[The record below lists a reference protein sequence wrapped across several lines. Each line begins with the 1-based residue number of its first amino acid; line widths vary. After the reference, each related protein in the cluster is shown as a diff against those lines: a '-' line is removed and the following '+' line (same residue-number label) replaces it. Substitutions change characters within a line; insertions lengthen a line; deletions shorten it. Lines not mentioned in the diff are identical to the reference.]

1 MSSLFA
7 KVQMYMFT
15 GFSCMMEYYVP
26 EDCFF
31 SASSVVPDEMVQ
43 YAAFHLSRRCL
54 LKERYCS
61 IIWIKPHL

>member
-31 SASSVVPDEMVQ
+31 SASSVDPDVIYSISSKSPLFAKVQ
-43 YAAFHLSRRCL
+43 VLQYDMD
-54 LKERYCS
+54 
-61 IIWIKPHL
+61 